1 VTQGKRVLVSGA
13 GGFIGRWS
21 VPALLRL
28 GYEVHAVLSGKA
40 SRDVPPQLRGAKP
53 HFADLLDDSAI
64 DELTREVRPTHLLHF
79 AWIATPGVYWNS
91 EENFRWLAASE
102 RLLRSFRAQGGS
114 RVMMAGTCAE
124 YDWSRVEVCDELSSP
139 LAKTKAATLRG
150 AGATRH
156 DAATAA
162 SDVATAASDA
172 ATAASDAA
180 TAASDAA
187 TAANNAVTATSD
199 AAAAVTRYAAC
210 KIALQAILADFGREE
225 RLSTAWG
232 RIFFQFGPHE
242 HPDRLVPSVIRNL
255 LLNREAP
262 CSHGRQIRSFL
273 HVADVGEAFA
283 AVLDSELEG
292 PVNIGSDERV
302 SLADLVDRIG
312 RQIGRPELLRLGARP
327 APPGE
332 PSLLVPEIHR
342 LRDEARWRPRFTLN
356 EALGDTIAWWRG
368 RLLDPAGA
376 ARHE

>member
-1 VTQGKRVLVSGA
+1 MTQGKRVLVSGA

-28 GYEVHAVLSGKA
+28 GYEVHAVLSGNA
-40 SRDVPPQLRGAKP
+40 SRDVPEQLRGAKI

-64 DELTREVRPTHLLHF
+64 DELTREVRPSHLLHF

-102 RLLRSFRAQGGS
+102 QLLRSFRAHGGS
-114 RVMMAGTCAE
+114 RVMMAGSCAE

-139 LAKTKAATLRG
+139 LAKTKAAIPNSTAATLN
-150 AGATRH
+150 
-156 DAATAA
+156 DAA
-162 SDVATAASDA
+162 ATPNDDA
-172 ATAASDAA
+172 AAVLNHAIAIPNDDAA
-180 TAASDAA
+180 AALNDAA
-187 TAANNAVTATSD
+187 ATPND
-199 AAAAVTRYAAC
+199 AAAAVSRYAAC
-210 KIALQAILADFGREE
+210 KIALQTILADLGHREH
-225 RLSTAWG
+225 LSTAWG

-242 HPDRLVPSVIRNL
+242 HPDRLVPSVICNL

-312 RQIGRPELLRLGARP
+312 RQIGRPELLRLGERP
-327 APPGE
+327 APPRE
-332 PSLLVPEIHR
+332 PLLLVPEIHR

-356 EALGDTIAWWRG
+356 EGLSDTIAWWRS
-368 RLLDPAGA
+368 RLALKP
-376 ARHE
+376 RTR

>member
-1 VTQGKRVLVSGA
+1 MHAKRVLVTGA

-28 GYEVHAVLSGKA
+28 GYEVHAVLSGKVG
-40 SRDVPPQLRGAKP
+40 REVPEQLQGAKL
-53 HFADLLDDSAI
+53 HFANLLDDLGV
-64 DELTREVRPTHLLHF
+64 DELTRAVRPSHLLHF

-91 EENFRWLAASE
+91 EDNFRWLTASE
-102 RLLRSFRAQGGS
+102 RLLRSFFAHGGR

-139 LAKTKAATLRG
+139 LAET
-150 AGATRH
+150 
-156 DAATAA
+156 
-162 SDVATAASDA
+162 
-172 ATAASDAA
+172 
-180 TAASDAA
+180 
-187 TAANNAVTATSD
+187 
-199 AAAAVTRYAAC
+199 AAAAVSRYAAC
-210 KIALQAILADFGREE
+210 KIALQNALADFGRREH
-225 RLSTAWG
+225 LSTAWG

-302 SLADLVDRIG
+302 SLANLVDRIG
-312 RQIGRPELLRLGARP
+312 RQIGRPELLRLGARL
-327 APPGE
+327 APPQE
-332 PSLLVPEIHR
+332 PSVLVPEIHR
-342 LRDEARWRPRFTLN
+342 LRDEARWRPRFTLD
-356 EALGDTIAWWRG
+356 EALSDTIAWWRG
-368 RLLDPAGA
+368 RLLDHDGV